1 MEKIGLRET
10 WHRFKMDI
18 HAFARHTRVEKLS
31 WKKWLSCFM
40 TPAIQTIMLY
50 RISHYF
56 FIKNHGIIARFF
68 YTLNIVIFGADIS
81 IASDIGG
88 GCYIP
93 HPIGLGIYGHLGENI
108 FISHQ
113 VGIGGG
119 RVSDSDIG
127 GGSGLPVIESD
138 VYIGAKSSI
147 DGPIRIGRRSLIGA
161 HALVI
166 KDVPPET
173 IAMGMPAKNTRK
185 LSPGELEVL
194 TLIPPKKNYKGK

>member
-1 MEKIGLRET
+1 MKKISLRET
-10 WHRFKMDI
+10 WRRFKMDI

-31 WKKWLSCFM
+31 WRKCLSCFM
-40 TPAIQTIMLY
+40 TPAIQVLVLY
-50 RISHYF
+50 RLSHYF
-56 FIKNHGIIARFF
+56 FIKGHGVIARFF
-68 YTLNIVIFGADIS
+68 YTLNLIIFGADIG

-93 HPIGLGIYGHLGENI
+93 HTVGLGIYGDLGENI

-119 RVSDSDIG
+119 MISDADIG
-127 GGSGLPVIESD
+127 AGSGLPVIESD

-147 DGPIRIGRRSLIGA
+147 QGPIRIGRGSLIGL

-166 KDVPPET
+166 KDVPPNT
-173 IAMGMPAKNTRK
+173 IAMGVPARNTRR
-185 LSPGELEVL
+185 LSPGELETI
-194 TLIPPKKNYKGK
+194 TLIPPKKL